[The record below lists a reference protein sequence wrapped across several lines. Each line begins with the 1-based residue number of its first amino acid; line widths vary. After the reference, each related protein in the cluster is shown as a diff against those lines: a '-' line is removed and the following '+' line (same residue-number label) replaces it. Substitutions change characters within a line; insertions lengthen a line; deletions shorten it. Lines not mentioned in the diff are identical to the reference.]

1 MILSHWLILQIEAVS
16 FQYYLE
22 YKGLI
27 AFPDVQALLA
37 PLLLTPDDYL
47 LGIADLT
54 GEVMR
59 YAINSIG
66 AAQHSTAVEACAFLR
81 EVRNEFELLR
91 NAVRGLDKKLDVMK
105 TCLNRVEDACYAIQV
120 RGSEYPPEMYADII
134 NSFNTQSQTQ
144 DDS

>member
-1 MILSHWLILQIEAVS
+1 
-16 FQYYLE
+16 
-22 YKGLI
+22 
-27 AFPDVQALLA
+27 
-37 PLLLTPDDYL
+37 
-47 LGIADLT
+47 
-54 GEVMR
+54 MR